1 MSTATTRGPR
11 TPLTGRREE
20 ALLALPSVARMAD
33 VLERRCREPSWIR
46 TLVPALD
53 RFATL
58 TGVDDLE
65 VLLEAARRDPGVA
78 DARLLAL
85 ARALDGHPDVAV
97 AGLAM
102 GPKVWFRLN
111 GVAARWR
118 PLPGRPSMPPVA
130 SSPSRD
136 RLVLLALIGSGLY
149 LAELLRVRLG
159 DLGSLD
165 AGGDIMNDLEAE
177 PLAVRYEQRRGR
189 IAERVTFLSLAARQ
203 AVLDDVARRRR
214 LGWNVAPDAPLVV
227 TGDGRTATPAT
238 VASARRRA
246 DHVIRAGNR
255 VNVDLC
261 RATGDFFRTWGM
273 PGVRFTE
280 RTAANE
286 TEQ

>member
-1 MSTATTRGPR
+1 MSTATTRRGR

-20 ALLALPSVARMAD
+20 ALLALHSVAHMAE

-65 VLLEAARRDPGVA
+65 DLLAAARGDPSLA
-78 DARLLAL
+78 DAHLLAL

-111 GVAARWR
+111 GVDVRWR
-118 PLPGRPSMPPVA
+118 PLPAQPSLPPVA

-136 RLVLLALIGSGLY
+136 RLVLLGLVGSGLY
-149 LAELLRVRLG
+149 LAELLRIRLG

-165 AGGDIMNDLEAE
+165 ADGNIVTDPEAE

-189 IAERVTFLSLAARQ
+189 VAQRITFLSFAARQ
-203 AVLDDVARRRR
+203 AVLDEVTRRRR
-214 LGWNVAPDAPLVV
+214 HGWDVGPGAPLVV
-227 TGDGRTATPAT
+227 TGDGRAATPAT
-238 VASARRRA
+238 AASARRRA
-246 DHVIRAGNR
+246 DHIIRAGNR

-261 RATGDFFRTWGM
+261 RATGDFFRAWGM
-273 PGVRFTE
+273 PGARFTE

-286 TEQ
+286 TEE